1 MTTRAEYHTD
11 TASEFLSKAH
21 TYLGEGDLLQASEK
35 GWGATARMVKAVAE
49 TRGWRHNGHAD
60 LYRVINRLADEL
72 PDQRLRN
79 LFRSANDLHQNFY
92 EGRMPEEFVAD
103 GLKDVEEITSRLR
116 ELLE

>member
-21 TYLGEGDLLQASEK
+21 TYLAEGDLLQASEK

-49 TRGWRHNGHAD
+49 TRGWRHSSHGD
-60 LYRVINRLADEL
+60 LYRVVNRLANETS
-72 PDQRLRN
+72 DQRLRI

-92 EGRMPEEFVAD
+92 EGLMPEEFVAEA
-103 GLKDVEEITSRLR
+103 LEDVEEITSRLT
-116 ELLE
+116 EVLD